1 MQPIAYILHPFLI
14 QYLRVLST
22 KYKTECSYPYIGKNF
37 QFETLLN
44 VSDLS
49 KLDKNILTWNFE

>member
-1 MQPIAYILHPFLI
+1 MIAFAFAAEGLSVMQPIAYILHPFLI

-37 QFETLLN
+37 QFEC
-44 VSDLS
+44 V
-49 KLDKNILTWNFE
+49 KLY